1 MWGELRRSWV
11 AYVIAKSQNDY
22 EKIKGLK
29 NYYKLKLMNRK
40 MKSQSAMSISS
51 LCSSLGII
59 SLELFQ

>member
-11 AYVIAKSQNDY
+11 AYVIAESQNDY